1 MTTTQRR
8 EKFKKTFA
16 KVPIMM
22 LQGSVGE
29 RIKRNFT
36 HQDPTPPLK
45 LAGLYYTENG
55 HRGLDAVFHDY
66 IQIAQ
71 KYDLPMI
78 LHPYSKFTTPSMGKG
93 TYWEDRDVSADNL
106 NHCRSIVDGYP
117 AIRDQIFI
125 GTTMG
130 FTGDPYNPFSGL
142 DEEEAYLYYT
152 DHAKKLETSM
162 IDHVRYGL
170 TPSLPDAAGC
180 ARALSETSIPY
191 FITFLI
197 RKDGKL
203 MDGTWLSEAIDYIDA
218 KTGDHP
224 PMFYQVNCVHP
235 RNVMSALDKR
245 RNRTNA
251 VRERFLGLEG
261 NGSPLSPEELDNSP
275 VVYSSPADEWAD
287 EMMKL
292 HKDYGLK
299 LLGGCCG
306 TDHDHMEQLAI
317 RVRQVYDEQMA
328 EQKAEPVTEPA
339 AEMTE

>member
-1 MTTTQRR
+1 MTKR
-8 EKFKKTFA
+8 EEP
-16 KVPIMM
+16 V
-22 LQGSVGE
+22 SY
-29 RIKRNFT
+29 T
-36 HQDPTPPLK
+36 HL
-45 LAGLYYTENG
+45 
-55 HRGLDAVFHDY
+55 LDAVFHDY

-162 IDHVRYGL
+162 IDHVRNGL

-203 MDGTWLSEAIDYIDA
+203 MDGKMCIRDRSR
-218 KTGDHP
+218 TGL
-224 PMFYQVNCVHP
+224 N
-235 RNVMSALDKR
+235 
-245 RNRTNA
+245 
-251 VRERFLGLEG
+251 
-261 NGSPLSPEELDNSP
+261 
-275 VVYSSPADEWAD
+275 
-287 EMMKL
+287 
-292 HKDYGLK
+292 
-299 LLGGCCG
+299 
-306 TDHDHMEQLAI
+306 
-317 RVRQVYDEQMA
+317 
-328 EQKAEPVTEPA
+328 
-339 AEMTE
+339 